1 MALHGSCGVRWL
13 VAFLA
18 VPKLP
23 AEEEEAYSYV
33 IVRDVMVHVSL
44 RL

>member
-1 MALHGSCGVRWL
+1 MALHGSCGVSWL

-23 AEEEEAYSYV
+23 AACGHV
-33 IVRDVMVHVSL
+33 IVRDVMVHVFL